1 MKVSEGCYC
10 GMYSW
15 SISGTFL
22 EKDGQFFFNSTRGT
36 HFLFNFGHFW
46 VPERSFLKN
55 LLLEGAEQHEKE
67 SCQIS

>member
-36 HFLFNFGHFW
+36 HFW

-55 LLLEGAEQHEKE
+55 LLLEGAEQHEQE